1 MNTTAKKILNIALK
15 VVTWLLVAFTVFMM
29 IFTVVTVTTVDGN
42 DRSIFGVKFYIVQT
56 DSMSLSENNKDMD
69 VHFNAGDIVL
79 IKDVK
84 DKTTLK
90 EGDVIAFLSMNED
103 NRGETVTH
111 MIREVKK
118 NEDGKVLGYV
128 TYGTNTGT
136 DDKVLVEPE
145 YVLGQYSGKLPGVG
159 NFFAFVKSTP
169 GYIVCI
175 LVPFLLLI
183 LYNGV
188 NVIRLFRKYKREQ
201 MEAMQAERDQIE
213 AERAEAQRMM
223 AELLELKAQ
232 LSQNG
237 GTATNPAS
245 EEIPA
250 EKTESDHAT
259 VGTVETKT
267 EDVAPTETTDENQP
281 GV

>member
-29 IFTVVTVTTVDGN
+29 IFTVVTVTTVDRN

-69 VHFNAGDIVL
+69 VHFNAGDIVI
-79 IKDVK
+79 IKNVD
-84 DKTTLK
+84 DPRALQA
-90 EGDVIAFLSMNED
+90 GDVIAFMSTNSVSY
-103 NRGETVTH
+103 GETVTH

-118 NEDGKVLGYV
+118 TEDGKVLGYV

-136 DDKVLVEPE
+136 DDEALVEPE
-145 YVLGQYSGKLPGVG
+145 YVLGAYSGKLPGVG

-201 MEAMQAERDQIE
+201 MADMQAEKEKLE
-213 AERAEAQRMM
+213 AERAENQRMM
-223 AELLELKAQ
+223 QELLALKAQ
-232 LSQNG
+232 LDQKNG
-237 GTATNPAS
+237 GEETPPAEPAS
-245 EEIPA
+245 E
-250 EKTESDHAT
+250 
-259 VGTVETKT
+259 
-267 EDVAPTETTDENQP
+267 VAPTEEAKTDEISETKSEDTAPAETTDENQ
-281 GV
+281 

>member
-1 MNTTAKKILNIALK
+1 MNTTKKILNIALK

-29 IFTVVTVTTVDGN
+29 IFTVVTVTTVDRN

-69 VHFNAGDIVL
+69 VHFNAGDIVI
-79 IKDVK
+79 IKNVD
-84 DKTTLK
+84 DPRALQA
-90 EGDVIAFLSMNED
+90 GDVIAFMSTNSVSY
-103 NRGETVTH
+103 GETVTH

-118 NEDGKVLGYV
+118 TEDGKVLGYV
-128 TYGTNTGT
+128 TYGTNTGV
-136 DDKVLVEPE
+136 DDEALVEPE
-145 YVLGQYSGKLPGVG
+145 YVLGAYSGKLPGVG

-201 MEAMQAERDQIE
+201 MEAMQAEKDKLE
-213 AERAEAQRMM
+213 AERAENQRMM
-223 AELLELKAQ
+223 QELLALKAQ
-232 LSQNG
+232 LDKKEG
-237 GTATNPAS
+237 GEGTPPAEPAS
-245 EEIPA
+245 E
-250 EKTESDHAT
+250 
-259 VGTVETKT
+259 
-267 EDVAPTETTDENQP
+267 VAPTEEAKTDEISETKSEDAAPAETTDENQ
-281 GV
+281 

>member
-29 IFTVVTVTTVDGN
+29 IFTVVTVTTVDRN

-69 VHFNAGDIVL
+69 VHFNAGDIVI
-79 IKDVK
+79 IKNVD
-84 DKTTLK
+84 DPRALQA
-90 EGDVIAFLSMNED
+90 GDVIAFMSTNSVSY
-103 NRGETVTH
+103 GETVTH

-118 NEDGKVLGYV
+118 TDDGKVLGYV

-136 DDKVLVEPE
+136 DDEALVEPE
-145 YVLGQYSGKLPGVG
+145 YVLGAYSGKLPGVG

-175 LVPFLLLI
+175 LGPFLLLI

-201 MEAMQAERDQIE
+201 MADMQAEKEKLE
-213 AERAEAQRMM
+213 AERAENQRMM
-223 AELLELKAQ
+223 QELLALKAQ
-232 LSQNG
+232 LDQKNG
-237 GTATNPAS
+237 GEETPPAEPAS
-245 EEIPA
+245 E
-250 EKTESDHAT
+250 
-259 VGTVETKT
+259 
-267 EDVAPTETTDENQP
+267 VAPTEEAKTDEISETKSEDTAPAETTDENQ
-281 GV
+281 

>member
-1 MNTTAKKILNIALK
+1 MNTTKKILNIALK

-29 IFTVVTVTTVDGN
+29 IFTVVTVTTVDRN

-56 DSMSLSENNKDMD
+56 DSMSLSEINKDMD
-69 VHFNAGDIVL
+69 VHFNAGDIVIIINVDDPRAL
-79 IKDVK
+79 QA
-84 DKTTLK
+84 
-90 EGDVIAFLSMNED
+90 GDVIAFMSTNSVSY
-103 NRGETVTH
+103 GETVTH

-118 NEDGKVLGYV
+118 TEDGKVLGYV

-136 DDKVLVEPE
+136 DDEALVEPE
-145 YVLGQYSGKLPGVG
+145 YVLGAYSGKLPGVG

-201 MEAMQAERDQIE
+201 MEAMQAEKDKLE
-213 AERAEAQRMM
+213 AERAENQRMM
-223 AELLELKAQ
+223 QELLALKAQ
-232 LSQNG
+232 LDQKNG
-237 GTATNPAS
+237 GEETPPAEPAS
-245 EEIPA
+245 E
-250 EKTESDHAT
+250 
-259 VGTVETKT
+259 
-267 EDVAPTETTDENQP
+267 VAPTEEAKTDEISETKSEDTAPAETTDENQ
-281 GV
+281 

>member
-29 IFTVVTVTTVDGN
+29 IFTIVTVTTVDRN

-69 VHFNAGDIVL
+69 VHFNAGDIVI
-79 IKDVK
+79 IKNV
-84 DKTTLK
+84 
-90 EGDVIAFLSMNED
+90 ED
-103 NRGETVTH
+103 NRALQAGDIIAFMSTNSVSYGETVTH

-118 NEDGKVLGYV
+118 TEDGKVIGYV

-136 DDKVLVEPE
+136 DDEALVEPE
-145 YVLGQYSGKLPGVG
+145 YVLGAYSGKLPGVG

-201 MEAMQAERDQIE
+201 MADMQAEKEKLE
-213 AERAEAQRMM
+213 AERAENQRMM
-223 AELLELKAQ
+223 QELLALKAQ
-232 LSQNG
+232 LDKKEG
-237 GTATNPAS
+237 GEGTPPAEPAS
-245 EEIPA
+245 EVTP
-250 EKTESDHAT
+250 TEEAT
-259 VGTVETKT
+259 TDETAETKS
-267 EDVAPTETTDENQP
+267 EDAAPAETTDENQ
-281 GV
+281 

>member
-29 IFTVVTVTTVDGN
+29 IFTVVTVTTVDRN

-56 DSMSLSENNKDMD
+56 DSMSLSENNKDME
-69 VHFNAGDIVL
+69 VHFNAGDIVI
-79 IKDVK
+79 IKNVD
-84 DKTTLK
+84 DPRALQA
-90 EGDVIAFLSMNED
+90 GDIIAFMST
-103 NRGETVTH
+103 NRVSYGETVTH
-111 MIREVKK
+111 MIREIKK
-118 NEDGKVLGYV
+118 TEDGKVLGYV

-136 DDKVLVEPE
+136 DDEALVEPE
-145 YVLGQYSGKLPGVG
+145 YVLGAYSGKLPGVG

-201 MEAMQAERDQIE
+201 MADMQAEKEKLE
-213 AERAEAQRMM
+213 AERAENQRMM
-223 AELLELKAQ
+223 QELLALKVQ
-232 LSQNG
+232 LDQKNG
-237 GTATNPAS
+237 GEETPPAEPAS
-245 EEIPA
+245 E
-250 EKTESDHAT
+250 
-259 VGTVETKT
+259 
-267 EDVAPTETTDENQP
+267 VAPTEEAKTDEISETKSEDAAPAETTDENQ
-281 GV
+281 